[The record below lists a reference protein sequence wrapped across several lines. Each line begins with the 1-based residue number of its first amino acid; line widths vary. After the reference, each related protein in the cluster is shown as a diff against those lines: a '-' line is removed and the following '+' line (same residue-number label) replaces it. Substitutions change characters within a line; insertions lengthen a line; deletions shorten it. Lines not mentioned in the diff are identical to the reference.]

1 MKVLLVKPNEP
12 PVEAEIENTLEAAQK
27 IVGGHIEIHAPNR
40 DPVVYVLNEEGK
52 VLGLEANRALYNERG
67 DLLDIIAGTFFVCGV
82 KEDEF
87 ISLSPELLEKYKVQ
101 FAEPE
106 IFRSGYGRMRAL
118 TSISEQIEAGA
129 RQAAEYNAD
138 RPALA
143 RKDEKDR
150 S

>member
-1 MKVLLVKPNEP
+1 MKILLVKPNKP
-12 PVEAEIENTLEAAQK
+12 PVETEIENTLKAAQK
-27 IVGGHIEIHAPNR
+27 IVGGHIEIYAPNR

-87 ISLSPELLEKYKVQ
+87 ISLSPEQMEKYKAL

-106 IFRSGYGRMRAL
+106 IFRSRYERMQTL
-118 TSISEQIEAGA
+118 KSISEQIKEGT
-129 RQAAEYNAD
+129 RQAAEYNSAH
-138 RPALA
+138 PFSA
-143 RKDEKDR
+143 RADEKDR

>member
-12 PVEAEIENTLEAAQK
+12 PVETEIENTLRAAQK
-27 IVGGHIEIHAPNR
+27 IVGGHIETYAPNR

-52 VLGLEANRALYNERG
+52 LLGLEANRALYNERG

-82 KEDEF
+82 DGDEF
-87 ISLSPELLEKYKVQ
+87 TSLSPELMEKYKAR

-106 IFRSGYGRMRAL
+106 ICKSGHGRMRAL

-138 RPALA
+138 RPVPA
-143 RKDEKDR
+143 RRDGKDR

>member
-12 PVEAEIENTLEAAQK
+12 PVETEIENTLKAAQK
-27 IVGGHIEIHAPNR
+27 IVGGHIEIYVPNR

-82 KEDEF
+82 KEDDF
-87 ISLSPELLEKYKVQ
+87 VSLSPDLMEKYKAM

-106 IFRSGYGRMRAL
+106 IYKSGHGRMRAL
-118 TSISEQIEAGA
+118 KSISEQIEAGA
-129 RQAAEYNAD
+129 RQAAEYHAA
-138 RPALA
+138 RPAPA
-143 RKDEKDR
+143 RKDGKDR